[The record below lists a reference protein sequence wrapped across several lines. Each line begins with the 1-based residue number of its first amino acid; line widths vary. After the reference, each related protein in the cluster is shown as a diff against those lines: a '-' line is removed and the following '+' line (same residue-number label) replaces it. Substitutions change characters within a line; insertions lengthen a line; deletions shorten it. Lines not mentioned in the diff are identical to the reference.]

1 MITTTQM
8 YWIAI
13 LDNITVMAVILST
26 LLAVGTLAAFG
37 FACSIEDHWWL
48 PITASIMLVFF
59 MAVGTFVPSTK
70 QMAAILVVPKIVNSE
85 KLQTA
90 GNKLYEL
97 AVEWMDELRPEHR
110 RVKAMPKA
118 PGSVEKRN

>member
-13 LDNITVMAVILST
+13 LDSVTVTAVIGSVVLALAT
-26 LLAVGTLAAFG
+26 LGAFC
-37 FACSIEDHWWL
+37 FACGEEDHWWL
-48 PITASIMLVFF
+48 PFISTVMLLIFV
-59 MAVGTFVPSTK
+59 AIATFVPSTK
-70 QMAAILVVPKIVNSE
+70 TMAAILVVPKIVNSE

-97 AVEWMDELRPEHR
+97 AVEWMDELRP
-110 RVKAMPKA
+110 KAVMPKA
-118 PGSVEKRN
+118 PGGVKK